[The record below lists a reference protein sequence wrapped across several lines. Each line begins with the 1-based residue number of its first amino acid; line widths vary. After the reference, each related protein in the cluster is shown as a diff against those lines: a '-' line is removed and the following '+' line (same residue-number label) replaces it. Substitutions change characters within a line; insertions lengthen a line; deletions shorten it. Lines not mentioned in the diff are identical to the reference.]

1 VAFTCIKPKKECWLK
16 GPIETPMFG
25 KGMVSG
31 LKKLETFAPEKIIS
45 LE

>member
-1 VAFTCIKPKKECWLK
+1 
-16 GPIETPMFG
+16 MFG